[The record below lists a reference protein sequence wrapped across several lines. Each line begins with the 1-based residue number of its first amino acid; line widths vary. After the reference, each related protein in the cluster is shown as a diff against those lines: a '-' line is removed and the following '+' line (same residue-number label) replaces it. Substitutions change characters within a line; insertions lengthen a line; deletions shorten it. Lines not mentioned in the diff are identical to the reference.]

1 MTNRKCLMC
10 RKTFPIE
17 HFKIKPIINQRT
29 FYICSEECYK
39 KYVDS
44 WFKKELDK
52 LGVNL

>member
-1 MTNRKCLMC
+1 MVNRKCLIC

-17 HFKIKPIINQRT
+17 HFKIKPLINEKT

-39 KYVDS
+39 KYVNL
-44 WFKKELDK
+44 WINEELDK